1 MLLMPLASLK
11 AGATACRHAALLWST
26 WRRARRVRHLQPLL
40 LLLFT
45 GQQYPRDRVL
55 GLARYQGGGGRPR
68 MLRSAR
74 APGSTSRDSAMQD
87 AADSVPFNEWLAFL
101 QRFLLPS
108 PQNPA
113 DRRPLGGAAKLTR
126 MNRQHFCTHSLT
138 YTQLPL
144 KCGVSI

>member
-1 MLLMPLASLK
+1 
-11 AGATACRHAALLWST
+11 
-26 WRRARRVRHLQPLL
+26 
-40 LLLFT
+40 
-45 GQQYPRDRVL
+45 
-55 GLARYQGGGGRPR
+55 

-74 APGSTSRDSAMQD
+74 APVSTSRDSAMQD
-87 AADSVPFNEWLAFL
+87 AADSVPFNEWLALL

-113 DRRPLGGAAKLTR
+113 DRRPLGGAAELRR
-126 MNRQHFCTHSLT
+126 MNRQHFCTRSLT